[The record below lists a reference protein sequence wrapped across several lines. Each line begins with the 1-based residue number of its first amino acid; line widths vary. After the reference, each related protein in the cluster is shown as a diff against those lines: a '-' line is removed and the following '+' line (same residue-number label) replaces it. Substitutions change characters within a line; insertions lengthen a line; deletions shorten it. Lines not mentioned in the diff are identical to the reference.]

1 MEYCRCSIAG
11 GGEESI
17 EGSIRGTYSTVYTL
31 IQQQQEN
38 KEVEEQKVEE
48 QKVEQLVCGRISSAT
63 KRVDENIWL
72 GQARGF
78 TQWSVLLT
86 AAQAQLKTCIMI
98 MLEQAGPV
106 LQIFIY

>member
-17 EGSIRGTYSTVYTL
+17 EGSIRGTYSIYTHTAVVG
-31 IQQQQEN
+31 EH
-38 KEVEEQKVEE
+38 KEVEE

-86 AAQAQLKTCIMI
+86 AA
-98 MLEQAGPV
+98 
-106 LQIFIY
+106 